1 MENPVCCLGS
11 FAVIETRPG
20 SRELPGDLS
29 QLHRSLR
36 GKTQNLGLNFGPLAF
51 FSPFLFFGL
60 CYVKQPNEVNIPDI
74 SILGPLQCQPFSF
87 FSFCF
92 CAQPVLGSH
101 CVQSVAS
108 CLLLARA
115 ASRGVFRSK
124 KASLELGKL
133 GSTKTQPTEPCY
145 MLLGNEKSLLFA
157 NHCMTLCPGS
167 CREHCKPFGTS
178 KQPVAQGLP

>member
-1 MENPVCCLGS
+1 MPAQRKDSESWP
-11 FAVIETRPG
+11 
-20 SRELPGDLS
+20 ELWPCS
-29 QLHRSLR
+29 I
-36 GKTQNLGLNFGPLAF
+36 F
-51 FSPFLFFGL
+51 FSISVFGL

-74 SILGPLQCQPFSF
+74 SILCPLQCQPFPF

-133 GSTKTQPTEPCY
+133 GSTKTQPMEPFY

-157 NHCMTLCPGS
+157 NHCMSLCPGS
-167 CREHCKPFGTS
+167 CREHCKPSGTS
-178 KQPVAQGLP
+178 KQLAAQRLP